1 MKMRHAN
8 CILIWYKK
16 NILAL
21 ENVKGKGKE
30 KKDNISR
37 ILQNLELV
45 FTGVFLHYDNIPES
59 ETDESIGERTKLR
72 RQRFNEIAENE
83 KTIDLELFRKYFGY
97 LIPSNIYKV
106 LSDTK
111 ITKGNK
117 TQADLIKNNLT
128 NLKTDTENTPKDEV
142 NKIEK

>member
-1 MKMRHAN
+1 M
-8 CILIWYKK
+8 
-16 NILAL
+16 
-21 ENVKGKGKE
+21 
-30 KKDNISR
+30 
-37 ILQNLELV
+37 V

-111 ITKGNK
+111 ITKRNK
-117 TQADLIKNNLT
+117 AQADLIKNNLT

-142 NKIEK
+142 DKIEK

>member
-1 MKMRHAN
+1 M
-8 CILIWYKK
+8 
-16 NILAL
+16 
-21 ENVKGKGKE
+21 
-30 KKDNISR
+30 
-37 ILQNLELV
+37 V

-97 LIPSNIYKV
+97 LIPR
-106 LSDTK
+106 
-111 ITKGNK
+111 NK

-142 NKIEK
+142 DKIEK